1 MLPRTSRRRDTHTR
15 RLPSPSTSKE
25 PLMPRASQSTVNLLV
40 DYFDAI
46 EAKDFERIR
55 SYYSAKITQTFA
67 NAPTITGRAA
77 LLERMTN
84 LLGRVKSLA
93 HPLINVWQE
102 DDGVIIF
109 EVASIWRFHDDSEIK
124 VNACSIFT

>member
-1 MLPRTSRRRDTHTR
+1 
-15 RLPSPSTSKE
+15 
-25 PLMPRASQSTVNLLV
+25 MPRASQSTVNLLV

-124 VNACSIFT
+124 VNACSIFTLVDGKFTDQRIYVDNAPVDRYLS

>member
-1 MLPRTSRRRDTHTR
+1 
-15 RLPSPSTSKE
+15 
-25 PLMPRASQSTVNLLV
+25 MPRASQSTVNLLI

-46 EAKDFERIR
+46 EAKDFERLG
-55 SYYSAKITQTFA
+55 SYYSADITQTFA
-67 NAPTITGRAA
+67 NAPTTTGRAA
-77 LLERMTN
+77 LLEQMTN

-124 VNACSIFT
+124 INACSIFTLVDGKFTDQRIYVDNAPVNPFLS